1 MRLAKPTTLVNSSR
15 LKPPYVGSYGRFSD
29 SPPHIIPTKPPPN
42 PKTECLPNRDS
53 TIYESIYGIE
63 GCESIFRGTLRY
75 GGFSKLLYGI
85 KKLGLMGD
93 EATGSEDWAGVIRSL
108 VEKKGYKNIVE
119 CLKAEAGYTESEAM
133 DVVRC
138 LVYLDYEKESVTKP
152 NSIIES
158 FSSLLESKLTLHP
171 DERDLVLMHH
181 DIVGV
186 FEDRQEQV
194 SERAS
199 EASEP

>member
-199 EASEP
+199 EP